1 MTAAAS
7 ENQILVLRLLFLA
20 GLYVFLFAIALVAWR
35 ELRASAR
42 IGGSVSTEQTTR
54 RRLVVVAPG
63 DTPLEVGDA
72 LPLHPVTSLG
82 RDMANTVVLPDVGVS
97 AQHALIF
104 ARDGHWWV
112 EDQASTNGTFVNGA
126 QVAQPTL
133 IGVGDVVQIGRVELR
148 VA

>member
-1 MTAAAS
+1 MTAVAW

-20 GLYVFLFAIALVAWR
+20 GLYLFLFAIALVAWR
-35 ELRASAR
+35 ELRASAQVNGPVLAEQI
-42 IGGSVSTEQTTR
+42 IG

-63 DTPLEVGDA
+63 DAPLDVGDA
-72 LPLHPVTSLG
+72 LRLHPVTSLG

-104 ARDGHWWV
+104 ARDGQWWV
-112 EDQASTNGTFVNGA
+112 EDQGSTNGTFVNGA
-126 QVAQPTL
+126 RVTEPTL
-133 IGVGDVVQIGRVELR
+133 IGVGDVVQIGRVELK